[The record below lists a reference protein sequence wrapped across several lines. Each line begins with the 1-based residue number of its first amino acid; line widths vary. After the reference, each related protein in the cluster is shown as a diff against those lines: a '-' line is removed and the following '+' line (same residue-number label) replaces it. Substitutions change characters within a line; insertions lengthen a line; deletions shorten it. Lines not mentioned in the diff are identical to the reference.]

1 MKIITRNFWVALLLN
16 YLLISTSAYSQI
28 VINEITPSN
37 NGSFTD
43 EYKSNPDWVELY
55 NAGATSVNINGY
67 GFSDNITIPLKW
79 TFPDITI
86 PSHGYLIVVTDD
98 TSKKQTT
105 HHWESAV
112 KATDTWKY
120 KIPAAGADTNWRNL
134 SFNDATWTS
143 GTGGVGFG
151 DADDGT
157 SIPTTSVS
165 VYMRKTF
172 TIADTGKI
180 TQGVFN
186 MDYDDG
192 FVAYLN
198 GKEIAR
204 ANLGTAGVRPAYN
217 LLATA
222 SHEATL
228 YQGQKPDSFYLSKTF
243 LSTVLVNGT
252 NVLTVETHNNAASS
266 TDLSSNPFLSFG
278 FTDNGTYF
286 SSLPTWFPVPP
297 TEYMHAKFKLDKT
310 GETILLS
317 NAAGTIIDQKTYP
330 NMEIDD
336 SYGRST
342 DGGSTW
348 CYFETPTAGS
358 TNNSSVCATGYA
370 SIPLFSLT
378 GNFYTGSQS
387 LTLTTS
393 QPGGV
398 IRYSRDGTYPTTAS
412 TAYSAPI
419 NLDTTQVIRAKAF
432 ATGLL
437 PSATITNDFFI
448 NETTKLPILAIT
460 TTPGNLWDYN
470 TGIYVMGPNASTT
483 TPYFGANFWMDWE
496 KPATI
501 EYFDKQKNRVFKF
514 NANVKINGGY
524 SRAKPQKSL
533 EIKMDDKWGTA
544 AIDYALIPDKS
555 FITKWDNWI
564 IRNAGNDWHKAHLR
578 DAALEKNLKNTNASY
593 MGQEPCLGFVNGQF
607 FGVYYLDENDDHNF
621 VKNNYGY
628 KKDEIDFLASNSGLT
643 EIKQGSDSAFNAMYA
658 YATSSSPSGG
668 SYYNTMNGMFDLM
681 NFADYFI
688 AEIYCGNSDW
698 IGDWTNNI
706 KLWRPRTATGK
717 FKYLTYDL
725 DQSAGLNVTYSDN
738 TLTRARRPNS
748 ANPFSG
754 MFNKL
759 LSNTQFKQYFINRYA
774 DLLNTIFLPT
784 NVLNQKNSIKDSINT
799 DLPRSFTKYGGSVST
814 WNTELSTFTTFINNR
829 TSNLRNQ
836 AQTEFALTGQVTL
849 TLNTSPAGSGHIII
863 STITPAT
870 YPWTGVYFNGNPVT
884 ITAVPNPG
892 YTLNYWKS
900 TVAFP
905 VNNTNQ
911 TVTQNFT
918 ATDAITAYFTGSAAS
933 TQITFSE
940 VNYNSAST
948 ADAGD
953 WLELWNYGATSLDIS
968 AWYIKDENDNHKYTF
983 PAGTLLAANGRLVLA
998 TDVAKFQARFPSVSN
1013 YQAID
1018 FGFENGGE
1026 IIRLYKYDGTLYKS
1040 FTYDNAAP
1048 WPLTPDGQGYTLELL
1063 NQAGNLDDGANWF
1076 AGCPGGS
1083 PGVAY
1088 SAGACCSVT
1097 ATVTAGGATTFCTG
1111 SGVTLTAATG
1121 TGYTYQWKKD
1131 GINISG
1137 ATAISYIAN
1146 TTGAFTCA
1154 VTSGTCTQP
1163 SNSISVTVNT
1173 APPSTITPAGS
1184 TAICTGGS
1192 IVLNGNTGTGLTY
1205 QWKLNAANI
1214 SGATASS
1221 YTANAAGSY
1230 TLSVTNSCGSTTS
1243 SATVITVNPL
1253 PTATITPAGSTTI
1266 CSGSSVV
1273 LNGNTGT
1280 GLTYQ
1285 WKLNATNISGATA
1298 ASYTANAAGSYTLV
1312 VTNSCGNTTSSA
1324 TVVTINPLPTATIT
1338 AGGPTTIC
1346 TGNTVVL
1353 NANTG
1358 TGLTY
1363 QWKNNGSAIS
1373 GATAASYTASTS
1385 GSYTVTVSNTCGNS
1399 TSAAT
1404 VVTVSGTITATITA
1418 GGPTTFCTGGSV
1430 LLTASTGT
1438 GYTYQWKLN
1447 GTNISGA
1454 TLITYSANTAGSYT
1468 VAISNG
1474 ACTANSSATSVTVN
1488 TAPPATATPAGSTQ
1502 LCGGQ
1507 TVVINANTGTGLTYQ
1522 WKLNA
1527 ANISGA
1533 TAAAYTASAAGSYTV
1548 VVTNSCGSAT
1558 SAAVVVT
1565 TGNITATI
1573 TAGGA
1578 TSWCGT
1584 GSVLLSSNTGTG
1596 YTYQWKK
1603 SGTNISG
1610 ATAATYSATTT
1621 GSYTVTITSGAC
1633 SGSSNAISVSTTAAP
1648 VATINPA
1655 SVSKCATASVVLT
1668 ANPGGTGY
1676 TYQWYKNGSII
1687 SASTKQTHTSSTS
1700 TSATYTVKVTNACG
1714 NNTSAACSVTV
1725 NCRETEAMIMSE
1737 GLIAEVYP
1745 NPFSSRFTVIIKGGL
1760 ENKAIIRIFD
1770 LLGKEKVILDDLR
1783 NDEAIEIG
1791 EQLSPGVY
1799 LLEISAG
1806 DQRKMMRVIKTQ

>member
-1 MKIITRNFWVALLLN
+1 MKFITRNLWVALLPFCFQ
-16 YLLISTSAYSQI
+16 ISTSTYSQVI
-28 VINEITPSN
+28 INEITPSN

-55 NAGATSVNINGY
+55 NAGTSAVNINGY

-86 PSHGYLIVVTDD
+86 QSHGYLIVVTDD

-105 HHWESAV
+105 HHWECAA
-112 KATDTWKY
+112 KANDTWKY
-120 KIPAAGADTNWRNL
+120 KIPTAGADTNWRNL
-134 SFNDATWTS
+134 SFNDATWTN
-143 GTGGVGFG
+143 GTGGMGFG
-151 DADDGT
+151 DSDDGT
-157 SIPTTSVS
+157 TIATSSVS
-165 VYMRKTF
+165 VYMRKTI

-192 FVAYLN
+192 FVAYMN

-204 ANLGTAGVRPAYN
+204 ANLGTSGVRPAYN

-243 LSTVLVNGT
+243 LATVLVNGT
-252 NVLTVETHNNAASS
+252 NVLTVETHNNTTTS

-286 SSLPTWFPVPP
+286 SSLPSWFPVPP

-310 GETILLS
+310 GETVLLS
-317 NAAGTIIDQKTYP
+317 NAAGTILDQKTYP

-348 CYFETPTAGS
+348 CYFETPTAGT

-387 LTLTTS
+387 LTLTTT

-398 IRYSRDGTYPTTAS
+398 IRYSRDGTDPTTAS
-412 TAYSAPI
+412 TVYSTPI
-419 NLDTTQVIRAKAF
+419 NLDTTQVIRAKVF

-437 PSATITNDFFI
+437 PSATITNDYFI

-460 TTPGNLWDYN
+460 TTPSNLWDYN

-483 TPYFGANFWMDWE
+483 SPYFGANFWNDWE

-514 NANVKINGGY
+514 NANIKINGGY

-533 EIKMDDKWGTA
+533 EVKMDDKWGTA

-555 FITKWDNWI
+555 FITKWDNWV

-628 KKDEIDFLASNSGLT
+628 KKDEIDFLASKSGST

-681 NFADYFI
+681 NYADYFI

-706 KLWRPRTATGK
+706 KLWRPRTTTGK

-754 MFNKL
+754 MFDKL

-784 NVLNQKNSIKDSINT
+784 NVLNHKNAVKDSINT

-829 TSNLRNQ
+829 TSNLRSH

-863 STITPAT
+863 STISPAT

-892 YTLNYWKS
+892 YTFNYWKS

-918 ATDAITAYFTGSAAS
+918 ASDAITAYFTGSASS

-940 VNYNSAST
+940 VNYNSSST

-953 WLELWNYGATSLDIS
+953 WLELWNYGATTLDIS

-983 PAGTLLAANGRLVLA
+983 PAGTVFAANGRLVLA
-998 TDVAKFQARFPSVSN
+998 TEATKFQARFPSVSN

-1063 NQAGNLDDGANWF
+1063 SQAGNLDDGANWF
-1076 AGCPGGS
+1076 AGCSGGS

-1111 SGVTLTAATG
+1111 SNVTLTAATG
-1121 TGYTYQWKKD
+1121 TGYTYQWKKN
-1131 GINISG
+1131 GTNVSG

-1154 VTSGTCTQP
+1154 VTSGTCTRS
-1163 SNSISVTVNT
+1163 SNSISVTVNA
-1173 APPSTITPAGS
+1173 AP
-1184 TAICTGGS
+1184 
-1192 IVLNGNTGTGLTY
+1192 
-1205 QWKLNAANI
+1205 
-1214 SGATASS
+1214 SS
-1221 YTANAAGSY
+1221 
-1230 TLSVTNSCGSTTS
+1230 
-1243 SATVITVNPL
+1243 
-1253 PTATITPAGSTTI
+1253 TITPAGSTTI
-1266 CSGSSVV
+1266 CSSSSVV

-1280 GLTYQ
+1280 GFTYQ
-1285 WKLNATNISGATA
+1285 WKLNTTNISGATA

-1312 VTNSCGNTTSSA
+1312 VTNSCGNSTSSA
-1324 TVVTINPLPTATIT
+1324 SVVTVNPMPTATIT

-1363 QWKNNGSAIS
+1363 QWKKNGSAIS
-1373 GATAASYTASTS
+1373 GATAASYTASAS

-1418 GGPTTFCTGGSV
+1418 GGSTTFCSGGSV
-1430 LLTASTGT
+1430 LLTASSGT
-1438 GYTYQWKLN
+1438 GYTYQWKRN
-1447 GTNISGA
+1447 GANISGA

-1474 ACTANSSATSVTVN
+1474 ACTATSSATSITVN
-1488 TAPPATATPAGSTQ
+1488 TAPPATATPTGSTQ

-1533 TAAAYTASAAGSYTV
+1533 TAAAYTASTAGSYTV

-1565 TGNITATI
+1565 TGNITASI
-1573 TAGGA
+1573 TTGGA
-1578 TSWCGT
+1578 ISWCGT

-1603 SGTNISG
+1603 SGINISG
-1610 ATAATYSATTT
+1610 ATALTYSATTA

-1633 SGSSNAISVSTTAAP
+1633 TGTSIAILVSTTAAP

-1655 SVSKCATASVVLT
+1655 SVSKCATASVALT

-1700 TSATYTVKVTNACG
+1700 SSATYTVKVTNACG

-1725 NCRETEAMIMSE
+1725 NCREAEAMNMNE
-1737 GLIAEVYP
+1737 ELNADVYP
-1745 NPFSSRFTVIIKGGL
+1745 NPFYSMFTIIIKSEL
-1760 ENKAIIRIFD
+1760 ENKSTIRVFD
-1770 LLGKEKVILDDLR
+1770 LLGKEKVFLADIR
-1783 NDEAIEIG
+1783 NNEAIEIG
-1791 EQLSPGVY
+1791 EQLHPGVY
-1799 LLEISAG
+1799 LLEITAG